1 MHCYAPLPSN
11 NICDRL
17 FSIVHPSHCLLWPSL
32 LLNMS
37 GRKHLRCSL
46 ALFAP
51 APDSNHLAKLRPR
64 NCPQIG
70 PFLGQNCLFVGDFFF
85 QCPNQC
91 WPFIGILWQPARN
104 HSIWVAG
111 VCFLVIYTSSIIS
124 NADVSRKKCLL
135 NLLKN
140 TNNWW
145 LYRQMPL
152 LYCQIDQNDQGGQS
166 CQRAHIRRG

>member
-1 MHCYAPLPSN
+1 MSRLWGRERTSGHSKIIT
-11 NICDRL
+11 NIL
-17 FSIVHPSHCLLWPSL
+17 FSPKSKNSPICIVSPPPVQQHLWSLVFNCAPSHCLLWPSL

-111 VCFLVIYTSSIIS
+111 VYFVVIYTSSIIS
-124 NADVSRKKCLL
+124 NADASRK
-135 NLLKN
+135 N
-140 TNNWW
+140 
-145 LYRQMPL
+145 
-152 LYCQIDQNDQGGQS
+152 S
-166 CQRAHIRRG
+166 F